1 VGNENSDDGN
11 IADPGTRL
19 QRNATGTAQASL
31 GPNWRI
37 EVTRFAKAGGPLTK
51 EITLG
56 ANGGLVS
63 DPSQCLMNQG
73 TAERVILKSLAGL
86 AALIGEVE
94 AHEAITLG
102 ALRAD
107 LPDSVSVTTRQRL
120 AWTPTGTHPLI
131 ARTGE
136 YLLFYPKRP
145 AFALL
150 DFDTKGMPEEIAARL
165 DEVGSYWQVLLKI
178 IPELGT
184 AGRLVR
190 ASTSAGLVRTD
201 TGEKL
206 PGSNGLHVY
215 VPVWE
220 GTDVE
225 RFLKTLHNRCWLAG
239 FGWMTVGAGGQ
250 QLERSIVDRMVGAP
264 ERLVFEGP
272 PVLGALLAQDE
283 ASRCP
288 IVSEGNILDTSVTCP
303 PLSIVEQAE
312 LKELRAKEAHRLA
325 PERAVARRVFVGKQA
340 PLLAA
345 RIKVSV
351 AQAAKIIE
359 RQCDG
364 ILLPQVPLIF
374 DDPALSGATG
384 EDVLADPVR
393 FEGATLADPLEGIDY
408 GPCKAKIMLR
418 PDGTPWIHSFAHG
431 RTIYELKLD
440 AQAGEANL
448 NRVPQAEVA
457 DAFVRIALAADLD
470 DDELEKLKE
479 IAAHRSGI
487 GKQALNRKLK
497 VARQQQIKRHEREE
511 RDRQAAERSDPRPP
525 ILAPTAEAPWLTQMQ
540 VLNEVLGKSSDL
552 EPPMRD
558 IDGVVVRVRIRRLP
572 KMHMFTALGANDD
585 ETAETRLPPAEQ
597 PLLTRLSEAE
607 LAELIERHI
616 DYIDNKGRSVHLGSA
631 FVHHFHTRSDD
642 ALPLAVSV
650 ATLPIVLDG
659 GVLLAGRGL
668 DREHGI
674 VFRIPSELS
683 DILPTKEDCTASAVA
698 AAMRFLTDLWLCDVA
713 TNYTGKCI
721 LIAAALTVIERSLL
735 PDRPTFWVTGGRR
748 GGGKTTTIIMLLVA
762 VTGIRPAAAA
772 WSPNE
777 EERRKALLAYLLE
790 ALPAIVWDNIPRGTQ
805 IACAH
810 IEKSCTAAFY
820 SDRKLGVSETI
831 ATSAAT
837 IHFFTGNNIGPRGD
851 LTSRSLRARLEVDR
865 PDPENRPF
873 SHPDPIAWTDAHRG
887 QILRALYTILLG
899 NPLFRANSPVT
910 PQTRFKTWSHLIGCA
925 VEFAAQEH
933 KEHVAAFV
941 MDAMATCPPASIR
954 FKDLFFIQEEE
965 DEESSSLADVLAVL
979 AKRWPNETLFKAAD
993 VAAAINTEWLGDS
1006 SREDWTTIRE
1016 FLFPRVP
1023 ANEKVSAKATGKRL
1037 KRHVDEPVPS
1047 DDKSLSLQET
1057 CDLHTKILSF
1067 YVAVRPIPA

>member
-1 VGNENSDDGN
+1 
-11 IADPGTRL
+11 
-19 QRNATGTAQASL
+19 
-31 GPNWRI
+31 
-37 EVTRFAKAGGPLTK
+37 
-51 EITLG
+51 
-56 ANGGLVS
+56 LV
-63 DPSQCLMNQG
+63 
-73 TAERVILKSLAGL
+73 
-86 AALIGEVE
+86 
-94 AHEAITLG
+94 

-107 LPDSVSVTTRQRL
+107 LPDRVSVTTKRRL
-120 AWTPTGTHPLI
+120 ARTRIGTQPAI

-136 YLLFYPKRP
+136 YLLYYSKRP

-150 DFDTKGMPEEIAARL
+150 DFDTKGMPEEIAARI
-165 DEVGSYWQVLLKI
+165 DEVGSYWQALVAI
-178 IPELGT
+178 VPELGT
-184 AGRLVR
+184 VGRVIR
-190 ASTSAGLVRTD
+190 ASTSAGLFRTD
-201 TGEKL
+201 TGERL
-206 PGSNGLHVY
+206 PGSNGLHIY

-220 GTDVE
+220 GTDIE
-225 RFLKTLHNRCWLAG
+225 RFLKTLHDRCWLAG

-250 QLERSIVDRMVGAP
+250 LLERSIVDRMVGAP

-272 PVLGALLAQDE
+272 PILGAPLAQDD
-283 ASRCP
+283 ACRCP
-288 IVSEGNILDTSVTCP
+288 IVYEGNILDTSVVCP
-303 PLSIVEQAE
+303 PLSVVEQAK

-325 PERAVARRVFVGKQA
+325 QERAVARRVFVNKQA

-345 RIKVSV
+345 CVKLSA
-351 AQAAKIIE
+351 AQAAKTIE

-364 ILLPQVPLIF
+364 ILLPHVPLIF
-374 DDPALSGATG
+374 DEPALSGATAA
-384 EDVLADPVR
+384 DVLANPVH

-440 AQAGEANL
+440 AQAAEAEL
-448 NRVPQAEVA
+448 NGLPQAEVA
-457 DAFVRIALAADLD
+457 DAFVRIALAADLE
-470 DDELEKLKE
+470 DDELEKLKDL
-479 IAAHRSGI
+479 AVDRSGI

-497 VARQQQIKRHEREE
+497 VARQQQIERHEQEE
-511 RDRQAAERSDPRPP
+511 RDRRAAERSDPRLP
-525 ILAPTAEAPWLTQMQ
+525 ILAPAAYAPWLTQMQ
-540 VLNEVLGKSSDL
+540 VLNEVLGNSRDL

-558 IDGVVVRVRIRRLP
+558 IDGVVVWVRVRRLP
-572 KMHMFTALGANDD
+572 KMHMFTALGANYE
-585 ETAETRLPPAEQ
+585 ETAETRLPLAEQ

-650 ATLPIVLDG
+650 ATLPVVLDG

-683 DILPTKEDCTASAVA
+683 DILPTKEDCTPSAVA
-698 AAMRFLTDLWLCDVA
+698 EAMRFLTDLWLCDV
-713 TNYTGKCI
+713 TTDYTGKCI

-735 PDRPTFWVTGGRR
+735 PDRPTFWVTAGRR

-810 IEKSCTAAFY
+810 IEKSCTATFY
-820 SDRKLGVSETI
+820 SDRKLCVSETI

-851 LTSRSLRARLEVDR
+851 LTSRSLRVRLEVDR
-865 PDPENRPF
+865 LDPENRPF
-873 SHPDPIAWTDAHRG
+873 SHPDPIAWTEANRG
-887 QILRALYTILLG
+887 QILRALYTILVG
-899 NPLFRANSPVT
+899 NPFFRANSPVT
-910 PQTRFKTWSHLIGCA
+910 PHTRFKTWWHLIVVC
-925 VEFAAQEH
+925 VKF
-933 KEHVAAFV
+933 
-941 MDAMATCPPASIR
+941 C
-954 FKDLFFIQEEE
+954 
-965 DEESSSLADVLAVL
+965 
-979 AKRWPNETLFKAAD
+979 N
-993 VAAAINTEWLGDS
+993 
-1006 SREDWTTIRE
+1006 
-1016 FLFPRVP
+1016 
-1023 ANEKVSAKATGKRL
+1023 
-1037 KRHVDEPVPS
+1037 
-1047 DDKSLSLQET
+1047 
-1057 CDLHTKILSF
+1057 
-1067 YVAVRPIPA
+1067 